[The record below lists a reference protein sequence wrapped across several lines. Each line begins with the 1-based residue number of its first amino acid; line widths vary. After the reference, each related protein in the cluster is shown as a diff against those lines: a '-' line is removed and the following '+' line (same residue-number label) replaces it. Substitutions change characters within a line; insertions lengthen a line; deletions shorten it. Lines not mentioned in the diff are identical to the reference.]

1 MNTTHTPIVYKHNVE
16 VFLFSSDKSKL
27 FTEILI
33 GFRIFQYFTIVEL
46 KVIISIVIGFFI
58 IYYIVKSYQRKRDRE
73 LISSVTSLKRGTNSE
88 LLLILQ
94 LLKKG
99 FPSVTIY
106 HDLIIKKDNNGFS
119 QIDLVLVTSEGIIV
133 IEVKDYSGWIYGS
146 GNNTN
151 WTKVLSYGKKKYK
164 FYNPIKQNN
173 NHISEL
179 RKTLNQF
186 ENIPFFSVIV
196 FFGDCEL
203 KEINYVP
210 KGTYLVKSHR
220 VFEVLNL
227 IKNENEPTHYTN
239 KREVVDKLKELVS
252 LGENVEYQKQHIE
265 NIKDMVGKDRIFK

>member
-1 MNTTHTPIVYKHNVE
+1 MVE
-16 VFLFSSDKSKL
+16 L
-27 FTEILI
+27 TIIILI
-33 GFRIFQYFTIVEL
+33 SV
-46 KVIISIVIGFFI
+46 VIGFI
-58 IYYIVKSYQRKRDRE
+58 IISSNVKSNRRKRERE
-73 LISSVTSLKRGTNSE
+73 LIESVTSLNRGTNSE
-88 LLLILQ
+88 LYLILQ
-94 LLKKG
+94 LLKSG
-99 FPSVTIY
+99 IPPVTIY
-106 HDLIIKKDNNGFS
+106 HDLIIKKDNDEFS

-133 IEVKDYSGWIYGS
+133 FEVKDFSGWIYGS

-151 WTKVLSYGKKKYK
+151 WTKVLSYGRKKYK

-179 RKTLNQF
+179 RKTLKQF

-196 FFGDCEL
+196 FFGNCEL

-227 IKNENEPTHYTN
+227 IKNENQPTEYTN

>member
-1 MNTTHTPIVYKHNVE
+1 METSTI
-16 VFLFSSDKSKL
+16 FFII
-27 FTEILI
+27 IL
-33 GFRIFQYFTIVEL
+33 
-46 KVIISIVIGFFI
+46 IVIGFFI
-58 IYYIVKSYQRKRDRE
+58 ISNIIKSNQRKRDRE
-73 LISSVTSLKRGTNSE
+73 LISSVTSLNRGTNSE
-88 LLLILQ
+88 LSLILR
-94 LLKKG
+94 LLKSG
-99 FPSVTIY
+99 IPTVTIF
-106 HDLIIKKDNNGFS
+106 HDLIIKKKNNEFS

-164 FYNPIKQNN
+164 FYNPIKQNQ
-173 NHISEL
+173 NHIVQL
-179 RKTLNQF
+179 RKKLKQF
-186 ENIPFFSVIV
+186 EKIPFFSVIV

-227 IKNENEPTHYTN
+227 IKTENEPTQYTN

-252 LGENVEYQKQHIE
+252 LGENDEYQKQHIE

>member
-1 MNTTHTPIVYKHNVE
+1 LN
-16 VFLFSSDKSKL
+16 
-27 FTEILI
+27 
-33 GFRIFQYFTIVEL
+33 
-46 KVIISIVIGFFI
+46 
-58 IYYIVKSYQRKRDRE
+58 
-73 LISSVTSLKRGTNSE
+73 RGTNSE

-265 NIKDMVGKDRIFK
+265 NIKDMVGKERIFK

>member
-1 MNTTHTPIVYKHNVE
+1 
-16 VFLFSSDKSKL
+16 
-27 FTEILI
+27 
-33 GFRIFQYFTIVEL
+33 VEL
-46 KVIISIVIGFFI
+46 TITISIVIGFFI
-58 IYYIVKSYQRKRDRE
+58 IYYIIKSYQRKRDRE
-73 LISSVTSLKRGTNSE
+73 LISSVTSLNRGTNSE

-146 GNNTN
+146 GNNIN
-151 WTKVLSYGKKKYK
+151 WTKVLSYGRKKYK

-179 RKTLNQF
+179 RKTLKQF
-186 ENIPFFSVIV
+186 EKIPFFSLIV

-227 IKNENEPTHYTN
+227 IKKENEPTQYTN
-239 KREVVDKLKELVS
+239 KREVVDTLKQLVS
-252 LGENVEYQKQHIE
+252 LGENTDYQKQHIE
-265 NIKDMVGKDRIFK
+265 NIKDMVGKERIFK

>member
-1 MNTTHTPIVYKHNVE
+1 M
-16 VFLFSSDKSKL
+16 
-27 FTEILI
+27 
-33 GFRIFQYFTIVEL
+33 VEL
-46 KVIISIVIGFFI
+46 TIIISVVIGFFI
-58 IYYIVKSYQRKRDRE
+58 ISSIIKSNRRKKGREQDIE
-73 LISSVTSLKRGTNSE
+73 LISSVTSLNRGTISE

-106 HDLIIKKDNNGFS
+106 HDLIIKKDNGGFS

-133 IEVKDYSGWIYGS
+133 FEVKDYSGWIFGS

-151 WTKVLSYGKKKYK
+151 WTQVLSYGKKKYK

-179 RKTLNQF
+179 KKTLKQF

-203 KEINYVP
+203 KEINYIP

-220 VFEVLNL
+220 VFEVLNQIL

-252 LGENVEYQKQHIE
+252 LGENTDYQKQHID
-265 NIKDMVGKDRIFK
+265 NIKDMVGKERIFK

>member
-1 MNTTHTPIVYKHNVE
+1 MELTIII
-16 VFLFSSDKSKL
+16 
-27 FTEILI
+27 ILI
-33 GFRIFQYFTIVEL
+33 GVLIGVFIF
-46 KVIISIVIGFFI
+46 SS
-58 IYYIVKSYQRKRDRE
+58 IVKSNERKRDRE
-73 LISSVTSLKRGTNSE
+73 LFNSVTSLNRGTESE
-88 LLLILQ
+88 RSLILR

-106 HDLIIKKDNNGFS
+106 HDLIIKKDNDGFS

-133 IEVKDYSGWIYGS
+133 FEVKDYSGWIFGS

-151 WTKVLSYGKKKYK
+151 WTQVLSYGKKKYK

-179 RKTLNQF
+179 RKTLKQF

-227 IKNENEPTHYTN
+227 IKNDNEPTQYTN

-252 LGENVEYQKQHIE
+252 LGENTDYQKQHIE
-265 NIKDMVGKDRIFK
+265 NIKDMVGKERIFK

>member
-1 MNTTHTPIVYKHNVE
+1 ME
-16 VFLFSSDKSKL
+16 L
-27 FTEILI
+27 
-33 GFRIFQYFTIVEL
+33 TIT
-46 KVIISIVIGFFI
+46 ISIVIGVFI
-58 IYYIVKSYQRKRDRE
+58 IYYIIKAYQRKRDRE
-73 LISSVTSLKRGTNSE
+73 LISSVTSLNRGTNSE

-94 LLKKG
+94 LLKNG

-106 HDLIIKKDNNGFS
+106 HDLIIKKENGQFS

-133 IEVKDYSGWIYGS
+133 FEVKKYSGWIFGS

-151 WTKVLSYGKKKYK
+151 WTQVLSYGKKKYK

-179 RKTLNQF
+179 KKTLKQF
-186 ENIPFFSVIV
+186 ENIPFFSVII

-227 IKNENEPTHYTN
+227 IKDEDYAQYTN

-252 LGENVEYQKQHIE
+252 FGENVEHQKRHIE
-265 NIKDMVGKDRIFK
+265 NIKDMVGDDRIFK

>member
-1 MNTTHTPIVYKHNVE
+1 MV
-16 VFLFSSDKSKL
+16 L
-27 FTEILI
+27 
-33 GFRIFQYFTIVEL
+33 TI
-46 KVIISIVIGFFI
+46 IISIVIVFLVI
-58 IYYIVKSYQRKRDRE
+58 SSISESNRRERERE
-73 LISSVTSLKRGTNSE
+73 LISSVTSLNRGTSSE
-88 LLLILQ
+88 KSLILQ

-99 FPSVTIY
+99 FPPVTIY
-106 HDLIIKKDNNGFS
+106 HDLIIKKDNGGFS

-133 IEVKDYSGWIYGS
+133 FEVKDYSGWIFGS

-151 WTKVLSYGKKKYK
+151 WTQVLSYGKKKYK

-179 RKTLNQF
+179 KKTLKQF

-239 KREVVDKLKELVS
+239 KREVVDKLKDLVS
-252 LGENVEYQKQHIE
+252 LGENTDYQKQHIE
-265 NIKDMVGKDRIFK
+265 NIKDMVGKERIFK

>member
-1 MNTTHTPIVYKHNVE
+1 ME
-16 VFLFSSDKSKL
+16 L
-27 FTEILI
+27 
-33 GFRIFQYFTIVEL
+33 TIT
-46 KVIISIVIGFFI
+46 ISIVIGFFI
-58 IYYIVKSYQRKRDRE
+58 IYYIIKSYQRKRDRE
-73 LISSVTSLKRGTNSE
+73 LISSVTSLNRGTNSE

>member
-1 MNTTHTPIVYKHNVE
+1 METTT
-16 VFLFSSDKSKL
+16 
-27 FTEILI
+27 
-33 GFRIFQYFTIVEL
+33 IFF
-46 KVIISIVIGFFI
+46 VIISIVIGFFI
-58 IYYIVKSYQRKRDRE
+58 ISNIIKSNQRKRDRE
-73 LISSVTSLKRGTNSE
+73 LISSVTSLNRGTSSE
-88 LLLILQ
+88 RSLILR
-94 LLKKG
+94 LLKKE

-106 HDLIIKKDNNGFS
+106 HDLIIRKDNDEFS

-151 WTKVLSYGKKKYK
+151 WTKVLSYGRKKYK

-173 NHISEL
+173 NHINEL
-179 RKTLNQF
+179 RKTLKQF
-186 ENIPFFSVIV
+186 EKIPFFSVIV

-227 IKNENEPTHYTN
+227 IKTENEPTQYTN
-239 KREVVDKLKELVS
+239 KREVVDTLKQLVS
-252 LGENVEYQKQHIE
+252 LGENTDYQKQHIE
-265 NIKDMVGKDRIFK
+265 NIKDMVGKERIFK

>member
-1 MNTTHTPIVYKHNVE
+1 MSVWEYYYNV
-16 VFLFSSDKSKL
+16 LGGSKILGSSKKL
-27 FTEILI
+27 KE
-33 GFRIFQYFTIVEL
+33 Q
-46 KVIISIVIGFFI
+46 
-58 IYYIVKSYQRKRDRE
+58 E
-73 LISSVTSLKRGTNSE
+73 LISSVTSLNRGTE
-88 LLLILQ
+88 TERLLILE
-94 LLKKG
+94 LLENDT
-99 FPSVTIY
+99 PPITIY
-106 HDLIIKKDNNGFS
+106 HDLIVKKPNDKFS
-119 QIDLVLVTSEGIIV
+119 QIDLVLVMTEGIIV
-133 IEVKDYSGWIYGS
+133 FEVKDYSGWLYGS
-146 GNNTN
+146 GNTTN
-151 WTKVLSYGKKKYK
+151 WTQVLSYGRKKYK

-179 RKTLNQF
+179 RKTLKQF

-227 IKNENEPTHYTN
+227 IKNENQPTEYTN
-239 KREVVDKLKELVS
+239 KREVVDKLKEFVS

>member
-1 MNTTHTPIVYKHNVE
+1 MEIV
-16 VFLFSSDKSKL
+16 
-27 FTEILI
+27 I
-33 GFRIFQYFTIVEL
+33 
-46 KVIISIVIGFFI
+46 VIISIVIVFLVI
-58 IYYIVKSYQRKRDRE
+58 SSISESNRRKRERE
-73 LISSVTSLKRGTNSE
+73 LISSVTSLNRGTSSE
-88 LLLILQ
+88 KSLILQ
-94 LLKKG
+94 LLKSG
-99 FPSVTIY
+99 IPPVTIY
-106 HDLIIKKDNNGFS
+106 HDLIIKKDNDKYS

-133 IEVKDYSGWIYGS
+133 FEVKNYSGWIFGS

-151 WTKVLSYGKKKYK
+151 WTQVLSYGKRKYK

-179 RKTLNQF
+179 RKTLKQF

-227 IKNENEPTHYTN
+227 IKDEDYTQYTN

-252 LGENVEYQKQHIE
+252 LGENTDYQKQHIE
-265 NIKDMVGKDRIFK
+265 NIKDMVGKERIFK

>member
-1 MNTTHTPIVYKHNVE
+1 VE
-16 VFLFSSDKSKL
+16 V
-27 FTEILI
+27 
-33 GFRIFQYFTIVEL
+33 TIT
-46 KVIISIVIGFFI
+46 ISIVIGVFI
-58 IYYIVKSYQRKRDRE
+58 IYYIIKSYQRKRDRE
-73 LISSVTSLKRGTNSE
+73 LISSVTSLNRGTNSE

-164 FYNPIKQNN
+164 FYNPIKQNI

-252 LGENVEYQKQHIE
+252 LGENTDYQKQHIE

>member
-1 MNTTHTPIVYKHNVE
+1 ME
-16 VFLFSSDKSKL
+16 L
-27 FTEILI
+27 
-33 GFRIFQYFTIVEL
+33 TI
-46 KVIISIVIGFFI
+46 IISIVIGFFI
-58 IYYIVKSYQRKRDRE
+58 ISSIIKSNRRKKERE
-73 LISSVTSLKRGTNSE
+73 LISSVTSLSRGTPSE
-88 LLLILQ
+88 KFLILQ
-94 LLKKG
+94 LLKSG
-99 FPSVTIY
+99 IPSVTIY
-106 HDLIIKKDNNGFS
+106 HDLIIKKDNGEFS

-151 WTKVLSYGKKKYK
+151 WTKVLSYGRKKYK

-179 RKTLNQF
+179 RKTLKQF
-186 ENIPFFSVIV
+186 EKIPFFSLIV

-227 IKNENEPTHYTN
+227 IKKENEPTQYTN
-239 KREVVDKLKELVS
+239 KREVVDTLKQLVS
-252 LGENVEYQKQHIE
+252 LGENTDYQKQHIE
-265 NIKDMVGKDRIFK
+265 NIKDMVGKERIFK

>member
-1 MNTTHTPIVYKHNVE
+1 ME
-16 VFLFSSDKSKL
+16 L
-27 FTEILI
+27 
-33 GFRIFQYFTIVEL
+33 TIV
-46 KVIISIVIGFFI
+46 ISVVIGFFI
-58 IYYIVKSYQRKRDRE
+58 ISSIIKSNRRKKERE
-73 LISSVTSLKRGTNSE
+73 LISSVTSLSRGTPSE
-88 LLLILQ
+88 KFLILQ
-94 LLKKG
+94 LLKSG
-99 FPSVTIY
+99 IPSVTIY
-106 HDLIIKKDNNGFS
+106 HDLIIKKDNGEFS

-151 WTKVLSYGKKKYK
+151 WTKVLSYGRKKYK

-179 RKTLNQF
+179 RKTLKQF
-186 ENIPFFSVIV
+186 EKIPFFSLIV

-227 IKNENEPTHYTN
+227 IKTENEPTHYTN
-239 KREVVDKLKELVS
+239 KREVVDTLKQLVS
-252 LGENVEYQKQHIE
+252 LGENTDYQKQHIE
-265 NIKDMVGKDRIFK
+265 NIKDMVGKERIFK

>member
-1 MNTTHTPIVYKHNVE
+1 
-16 VFLFSSDKSKL
+16 
-27 FTEILI
+27 
-33 GFRIFQYFTIVEL
+33 VEL
-46 KVIISIVIGFFI
+46 TITISIVIGFFI
-58 IYYIVKSYQRKRDRE
+58 IYYIIKSYQRKRDRE
-73 LISSVTSLKRGTNSE
+73 LISSVTSLNRGTNSE

-146 GNNTN
+146 GNNIN
-151 WTKVLSYGKKKYK
+151 WTKVLSYGRKKYK

-179 RKTLNQF
+179 RKTLKQF
-186 ENIPFFSVIV
+186 EKIPFFSLIV

-252 LGENVEYQKQHIE
+252 LGENVEYHKQHIE
-265 NIKDMVGKDRIFK
+265 NIKDMVGKERIFK

>member
-1 MNTTHTPIVYKHNVE
+1 MI
-16 VFLFSSDKSKL
+16 
-27 FTEILI
+27 IR
-33 GFRIFQYFTIVEL
+33 RIIRYN
-46 KVIISIVIGFFI
+46 K
-58 IYYIVKSYQRKRDRE
+58 RKRERKQLERDKE
-73 LISSVTSLKRGTNSE
+73 LISSVTSLNRGTNSE
-88 LLLILQ
+88 LYLILQ
-94 LLKKG
+94 LLNSG
-99 FPSVTIY
+99 IPPVTIY
-106 HDLIIKKDNNGFS
+106 HDLIIKKDKGEFS

-133 IEVKDYSGWIYGS
+133 FEVKDFSGWIYGS
-146 GNNTN
+146 GSNTN
-151 WTKVLSYGKKKYK
+151 WTKVLSYGRKKYK

-179 RKTLNQF
+179 RKTLKQF

-210 KGTYLVKSHR
+210 RGTYLVKSHR
-220 VFEVLNL
+220 VFEVLDL
-227 IKNENEPTHYTN
+227 IKNENEPIEYTD

>member
-1 MNTTHTPIVYKHNVE
+1 ME
-16 VFLFSSDKSKL
+16 
-27 FTEILI
+27 LI
-33 GFRIFQYFTIVEL
+33 I
-46 KVIISIVIGFFI
+46 IISIVIGILI
-58 IYYIVKSYQRKRDRE
+58 ISSIIKSNRRKRERE
-73 LISSVTSLKRGTNSE
+73 LISSVTSLSRGTNSE
-88 LLLILQ
+88 LVLILQ
-94 LLKKG
+94 LLKSG
-99 FPSVTIY
+99 IPSVTIF
-106 HDLIIKKDNNGFS
+106 HDLIIKKNNNEFS

-164 FYNPIKQNN
+164 FYNPIKQNQ
-173 NHISEL
+173 NHIVQL
-179 RKTLNQF
+179 RKKLKQF
-186 ENIPFFSVIV
+186 EKIPFFSVIV

-227 IKNENEPTHYTN
+227 IKTENEPTQYTN

-252 LGENVEYQKQHIE
+252 LGENDEYQKQHIE

>member
-1 MNTTHTPIVYKHNVE
+1 METTT
-16 VFLFSSDKSKL
+16 
-27 FTEILI
+27 
-33 GFRIFQYFTIVEL
+33 IFF
-46 KVIISIVIGFFI
+46 VIISIVIGFFI
-58 IYYIVKSYQRKRDRE
+58 ISNIIKSNQRKRDRE
-73 LISSVTSLKRGTNSE
+73 LISSVTSLNRGTSSE
-88 LLLILQ
+88 RSLILR
-94 LLKKG
+94 LLKKE

-106 HDLIIKKDNNGFS
+106 HDLIIKKDNDEFS

-151 WTKVLSYGKKKYK
+151 WTKVLSYGRKKYK

-173 NHISEL
+173 NHINEL
-179 RKTLNQF
+179 RKTLKQF
-186 ENIPFFSVIV
+186 EKIPFFSVIV

-227 IKNENEPTHYTN
+227 IKTENEPTNYTN
-239 KREVVDKLKELVS
+239 KREVVDTLKQLVS
-252 LGENVEYQKQHIE
+252 LGENTDYQKQHIE
-265 NIKDMVGKDRIFK
+265 NIKDMVGKERVFK